1 MSALNQ
7 LVTGHVP
14 FSPIGLAHAPLH
26 LFHVTPNV
34 DAAPALSKAS
44 DLLAEIREL
53 LLDAALG
60 APLKGAQAWLMLHAL
75 ESSKAIVDALHHGAL
90 YPSVETMP

>member
-7 LVTGHVP
+7 LVTGHAP
-14 FSPIGLAHAPLH
+14 FSPICPAHAPLH

-34 DAAPALSKAS
+34 DAAPAL
-44 DLLAEIREL
+44 
-53 LLDAALG
+53 G
-60 APLKGAQAWLMLHAL
+60 AQLKGAQAWLMLHAL